1 MRTAQAAIWLSL
13 TMGDYLGTKRRS
25 PVASPYLD
33 YTNGCSQGHPHH
45 IEEMLQK
52 YGGKVFLGGIMGVW

>member
-1 MRTAQAAIWLSL
+1 
-13 TMGDYLGTKRRS
+13 MGDYLGTKRRS

-52 YGGKVFLGGIMGVW
+52 YGGKVFLGGNYGGLIVMA